1 MEDNFNQHEW
11 FRKQRLS
18 EGDKDS
24 VLNKYDR
31 DMEKIQSNI
40 IDTFVKDLYDN
51 GMPYDNDEFIQE
63 VLDKV
68 KISINKF
75 TNKI

>member
-1 MEDNFNQHEW
+1 MEDNFNQYEW

>member
-1 MEDNFNQHEW
+1 MKDNFDAHKWFKNQY
-11 FRKQRLS
+11 LS

-31 DMEKIQSNI
+31 GMEKIQSNI